1 MKLTATKRL
10 KRYGGKDIKAGEVFE
25 CKPSDVRILK
35 ALDRAVDYVEP
46 PPKRVAAVFK
56 PIPVAPVA
64 ETAVAAQIDDFAD
77 TRFTHEAL
85 ADAEEKPKRSYKRRD
100 LTAE

>member
-1 MKLTATKRL
+1 MKMTATKRL
-10 KRYGGKDIKAGEVFE
+10 KRYGGKDIKAGEAFE
-25 CKPSDVRILK
+25 CKPGDVRILL
-35 ALDRAVDYVEP
+35 AINHATPYVE

-64 ETAVAAQIDDFAD
+64 ETAVAAQVDEFAA

-85 ADAEEKPKRSYKRRD
+85 SDAEEKPKRSYKRRD
-100 LTAE
+100 MTAE